1 MLSKLTV
8 RLSFLTT
15 TGLLTLSV
23 AASAQQRDDHAITTA
38 VPILTLSPDAR
49 SAALGEAGVAIS
61 PDANSMYYN
70 AGKLGFVPYNTG
82 VSPSYTPWLRS
93 ITDDMGLAHASAY
106 HRVGQRA
113 AFGASLTYF
122 DLGTIQYRDNLNNSK
137 GDFNPKEYAF
147 SVAYGQRLSENL
159 GVGVAAR
166 FIHSNLTGGDTDTKP
181 GNAAAVDLGV
191 YYTKDLSIGV
201 QDYNLALGASITNIG
216 NKISYTNPEEGN
228 FLPTNLKVGTA
239 ITKELDPYNKL
250 TFTFDANKLL
260 VPSPYYITGDT
271 TGSGRQALEQ
281 IDSENRA
288 RASKSVVSAILGSF
302 GDAPGGFKEEMQEIN
317 LSAGLEYW
325 YKDLLAVRAGYF
337 YEHPQKG
344 ARQYLSFGAGLRYQ
358 VFGVDA
364 AYLVPN
370 DKNNPLSQTLR
381 LSLHFNFGEGAN
393 TSGATDSPIPTN

>member
-1 MLSKLTV
+1 M

-38 VPILTLSPDAR
+38 VPILTLSPDSR

-70 AGKLGFVPYNTG
+70 AGKLGFVPYNTS

-93 ITDDMGLAHASAY
+93 ITDDMGLAHVSAY
-106 HRVGQRA
+106 HRVGQRS

-122 DLGTIQYRDNLNNSK
+122 DLGSIQYRDIYNNSK

-147 SVAYGQRLSENL
+147 SVSYGQRLSENL

-166 FIHSNLTGGDTDTKP
+166 FIHSNLTGGDADTKP
-181 GNAAAVDLGV
+181 GNAAAVDLGL
-191 YYTKDLSIGV
+191 YYTKDVSIGA
-201 QDYNLALGASITNIG
+201 QNYNLAFGAAISNIG
-216 NKISYTNPEEGN
+216 NKISYTNPQEGN

-260 VPSPYYITGDT
+260 VPSPYYEGANPD
-271 TGSGRQALEQ
+271 SASQVR
-281 IDSENRA
+281 IDAKNREIA
-288 RASKSVVSAILGSF
+288 GKSVVSAILGSF
-302 GDAPGGFKEEMQEIN
+302 SDAPGGFKEEMQEIN
-317 LSAGLEYW
+317 LSAGVEYW
-325 YKDLLAVRAGYF
+325 YKDMLAVRAGYF
-337 YEHPQKG
+337 YENPQKG
-344 ARQYLSFGAGLRYQ
+344 ARQYLSLGAGLRYQ

-393 TSGATDSPIPTN
+393 TTGATDTPTPTN

>member
-38 VPILTLSPDAR
+38 VPILTLSPDSR

-70 AGKLGFVPYNTG
+70 AGKLGFVPYNTS

-93 ITDDMGLAHASAY
+93 ITDDMGLAHVSAY
-106 HRVGQRA
+106 HRVGQRS

-122 DLGTIQYRDNLNNSK
+122 DLGSIQYRDNLNNSK

-147 SVAYGQRLSENL
+147 SVSYGQRLSENL

-181 GNAAAVDLGV
+181 GNAAAVDLGL
-191 YYTKDLSIGV
+191 YYTKDVSIGA
-201 QDYNLALGASITNIG
+201 QDYNLAFGAAIANIG

-228 FLPTNLKVGTA
+228 FLPTNLKIGTA

-250 TFTFDANKLL
+250 TFTIDANKLL
-260 VPSPYYITGDT
+260 VPSPYYEGANPD
-271 TGSGRQALEQ
+271 SASQVR
-281 IDSENRA
+281 IDAKNREIA
-288 RASKSVVSAILGSF
+288 GKSVVSAILGSF
-302 GDAPGGFKEEMQEIN
+302 SDAPGGFKEEMQEIN
-317 LSAGLEYW
+317 LSAGIEYW
-325 YKDLLAVRAGYF
+325 YKDMLAVRAGYF
-337 YEHPQKG
+337 YENPQKG
-344 ARQYLSFGAGLRYQ
+344 ARQYLSLGAGLRYQ

-393 TSGATDSPIPTN
+393 TSGATDTPTPTN

>member
-70 AGKLGFVPYNTG
+70 AGKLGFAPYNTS

-93 ITDDMGLAHASAY
+93 ITDDMGLAHVSAY
-106 HRVGQRA
+106 HRVGQRS

-122 DLGTIQYRDNLNNSK
+122 DLGTIQYRDNSNNSK

-147 SVAYGQRLSENL
+147 SVSYGQRLSENL

-191 YYTKDLSIGV
+191 YYTKDLSIGA
-201 QDYNLALGASITNIG
+201 QDYNLALGAAISNIG

-260 VPSPYYITGDT
+260 VPSPYYEGANPD
-271 TGSGRQALEQ
+271 SASQVR
-281 IDSENRA
+281 IDAKNREIA
-288 RASKSVVSAILGSF
+288 GKSVVSAILGSF
-302 GDAPGGFKEEMQEIN
+302 SDAPGGFKEEMQEIN
-317 LSAGLEYW
+317 LSAGVEYW
-325 YKDLLAVRAGYF
+325 YKDMLAVRAGYF
-337 YEHPQKG
+337 YENPQKG
-344 ARQYLSFGAGLRYQ
+344 ARQYLSLGAGLRYQ

-393 TSGATDSPIPTN
+393 TTGATDTPTPTN